1 MGKRPLLVIAL
12 IVLILIVAWLRHP
25 AQEDSVSRTAL
36 ILGTLVEIT
45 AYGDDQDFLDSAVT
59 GAFAEMQR
67 LEKQLSTHLP
77 DSEISR
83 LNTSSGP
90 LELTGETRALISRGE
105 EIARLSDG
113 AFEMGLGGVKALWQ
127 IESEQPRIPTDAE
140 LHLALSGLGPGD
152 IVIQGSLVSR
162 RSPEVLADLGGIA
175 KGYAADRALEVLKD
189 AGVASATINAGGDI
203 ALLGTHSGKP
213 WRIGIQ
219 HPRHQDQI
227 LVTLEV
233 TDQAVVTS
241 GDYERFFE
249 REGVRY
255 HHIFDP
261 STGHPARL
269 CQSVTIVANDAETA
283 DALATAVFVMGPEL
297 GLALLE
303 GLPDVEGLIVTA
315 DGQLLKSS
323 GLPWRD

>member
-12 IVLILIVAWLRHP
+12 IVLILFVAWLRHP
-25 AQEDSVSRTAL
+25 GQEKAVSRTAL

-45 AYGDDQDFLDSAVT
+45 AYGEDQDLLDAAVT

-67 LEKQLSTHLP
+67 LEKQLSSYLP

-83 LNTSSGP
+83 LNLSP
-90 LELTGETRALISRGE
+90 DPIELSGETRALISRGE

-127 IESEQPRIPTDAE
+127 IESEQPHIPTDAE
-140 LHLALSGLGPGD
+140 LQPAVSGLGPGD
-152 IVIQGSLVSR
+152 IVIQGSLIGR
-162 RSPEVLADLGGIA
+162 RSPEVLVDLGGIA
-175 KGYAADRALEVLKD
+175 KGYAADRALEVLKE
-189 AGVASATINAGGDI
+189 AGVTSATINAGGDI
-203 ALLGTHSGKP
+203 AMLGSHNGKP

-227 LVTLEV
+227 LLTLEV

-249 REGVRY
+249 RDGVRY

-261 STGHPARL
+261 ASGRPARL
-269 CQSVTIVANDAETA
+269 CQSVTILAGDAESA
-283 DALATAVFVMGPEL
+283 DALATAVFVMGPET
-297 GLALLE
+297 GLALIE

-315 DGQLLKSS
+315 DGQLLKSA